1 MSLQVQQ
8 AIEAG
13 QACEKAGDLA
23 GAEKFFLQALGKRK
37 KSPALHIR
45 VARLYMRQA
54 RWQQA
59 LPHYQTACQLS
70 PEQARFHLELARCAT
85 QLQQHELALEH
96 FQNAIALA
104 PDEAEAYYSLAL
116 LLEELKQQDGAQII
130 YQQASAAFAIAERTG
145 RPFSLLHWARALE
158 RTGFCWDSFL
168 LLLDKWPSA
177 PSTAQISYF
186 LQLMQRL
193 SEACMVDKL
202 LAQLEQRGWLDA
214 PAEWLQ
220 PALLKLALTFSCFE
234 PAILRLMTALQQKP
248 HLPVATEALLL
259 DLWFAWQGMT
269 PEMLSRAIRLLE
281 KPKGYSRGRALN
293 LASALF
299 QINDISRLNQ
309 LCQRYPELLEAC
321 GDNLGV
327 AMVVAN
333 SRCGGEKEELAR
345 RSLQA
350 YEQLRKESLAFWNG
364 FAKDEESLAVVGN
377 AAGELGRG
385 RGVVIDRHRN
395 VVRFN
400 HFSLADDYVADYG
413 RRTTIHVRPVALRW
427 RHGAEEGRY
436 VTPDDAKVILLSNF
450 RLLERCNQWQNI
462 VKLQASGKQVICFP
476 AELQQQ
482 LLQHLGRLPSAGMT
496 LIGAIKKY
504 AQPGKAVNYFGFAFT
519 DQLQPQHPAHYL
531 LKGQPEAKHG
541 WQKEADYFTELT
553 GIKLP
558 VPVNEAKLPVCLL
571 GDNAA
576 RDAGCAA
583 AIRYLKQELAPV
595 SIPESHDYQLL
606 LVNGGD
612 ALHHD
617 SPLFQ
622 QQMLKIASAI
632 GRRKKVALINTIW
645 QANSGFFDFMLPY
658 IDYIAVRDKLSQ
670 QELAE
675 QHKVTSHLY
684 LDLAYWQEINEAVGA
699 LDFAQQIVVTDY
711 QQRESGDYIR
721 IREPS
726 LGNAPVVDLRT
737 LEWSTLVKSLRTAS
751 LLVTGRWHGVIAACR
766 AGIPFVAMKGETH
779 ELEGLI
785 AMSGLPIPL
794 CSSESELPDAI
805 SWALDHAEVYQ
816 QLFDFL
822 QAQPRWQFA
831 EVQSLL
837 AAQAV
842 VQNEQQHEQSI
853 LAGGEGVVAH
863 ELPSKEE
870 SQSGV
875 EESSSPVNEEQTVPA
890 GSLQMA
896 LVE

>member
-8 AIEAG
+8 AIDAG
-13 QACEKAGDLA
+13 QACEKAGDLV
-23 GAEKFFLQALGKRK
+23 GAEKYFLQALKKK
-37 KSPALHIR
+37 KSSALYMR
-45 VARLYMRQA
+45 LARLYLRQEQ
-54 RWQQA
+54 WQQA
-59 LPHYQTACQLS
+59 LPHFQAACQRS
-70 PEQARFHLELARCAT
+70 PERARYHLELARCAT
-85 QLQQHELALEH
+85 QLRQHELALEH
-96 FQNAIALA
+96 FQIAIALA

-116 LLEELKQQDGAQII
+116 LLEELNQQSGAQII

-177 PSTAQISYF
+177 PSNAQISYF

-202 LAQLEQRGWLDA
+202 LAQLERREWLES

-220 PALLKLALTFSCFE
+220 PALLKLALSFSCFE
-234 PAILRLMTALQQKP
+234 PAIIRLMMALQQKP
-248 HLPVATEALLL
+248 HLPVTTEALLL

-269 PEMLSRAIRLLE
+269 PEMLSRSIRLLE
-281 KPKGYSRGRALN
+281 KPRGYSRVRALN
-293 LASALF
+293 LATALF
-299 QINDISRLNQ
+299 HNQDISRLNQ
-309 LCQRYPELLEAC
+309 LCQRYPELLDSC

-327 AMVVAN
+327 AMVVVN
-333 SRCGGEKEELAR
+333 SRCGGEKEELA
-345 RSLQA
+345 SKTLQA
-350 YEQLRKESLAFWNG
+350 YEQLRKESLGFWNG

-377 AAGELGRG
+377 AASELGRG

-400 HFSLADDYVADYG
+400 HFSLAEEYVADYG
-413 RRTTIHVRPVALRW
+413 RRTTIHVRPAALRW
-427 RHGAEEGRY
+427 RHGEKEGRY
-436 VTPDDAKVILLSNF
+436 ATPDDAKVILLSNF

-476 AELQQQ
+476 AEVQQ
-482 LLQHLGRLPSAGMT
+482 LLLQQLGRLPSAGMT
-496 LIGAIKKY
+496 LISAAKKH
-504 AQPGKAVNYFGFAFT
+504 AHPGKAVNYFGFAFT
-519 DQLQPQHPAHYL
+519 DQLQPQHPAHYA

-541 WQKEADYFTELT
+541 WQKEAEYFTELT

-558 VPVNEAKLPVCLL
+558 VPVVEQKLPICLL
-571 GDNAA
+571 GDVSA
-576 RDAGCAA
+576 RDSGSAA
-583 AIRYLKQELAPV
+583 AIQYLQRELAPV
-595 SIPESHDYQLL
+595 ARPEPHDYQLL

-632 GRRKKVALINTIW
+632 GRRKKVALINTLW
-645 QANSGFFDFMLPY
+645 QANSGFFDFLLPY

-670 QELAE
+670 QELSE
-675 QHKVTSHLY
+675 QHKVSSRLY
-684 LDLAYWQEINEAVGA
+684 LDLAYWQGINEAVGA

-726 LGNAPVVDLRT
+726 LLNAPVVDLRM

-751 LLVTGRWHGVIAACR
+751 LLVTGRWHGVFAACL
-766 AGIPFVAMKGETH
+766 AGIPFVAIKGETH

-785 AMSGLPIPL
+785 AMSGLPIPV
-794 CSSESELPDAI
+794 CSSEEALPDAI
-805 SWALDHAEVYQ
+805 AWAKAHPEVYQ

-831 EVQSLL
+831 EVLSQISEPEVQPEVVVGDAAMAPEPEVVKTGPQS
-837 AAQAV
+837 ATEEA
-842 VQNEQQHEQSI
+842 
-853 LAGGEGVVAH
+853 
-863 ELPSKEE
+863 PSPVDE
-870 SQSGV
+870 SQ
-875 EESSSPVNEEQTVPA
+875 TVSVREP
-890 GSLQMA
+890 QMA
-896 LVE
+896 LAD